1 MTLGEKLKKFRNDTG
16 MTQEELAARLYVTR
30 AAVSKWETDRGY
42 PAIDSL
48 RLIARL
54 MDCTLDELVSDD
66 DVENRKRMEMKRAKQ
81 MYFCAIVFFAV
92 AVVFALV
99 AYFLKIRGGR
109 SALFCA
115 SSATSCARSF
125 PNRGISGSR
134 RTAFTA
140 PRCSSSCSSLSPSS
154 PFSASSDK
162 RRQNSKKLPLR
173 CAGFFL

>member
-99 AYFLKIRGGR
+99 AYFLKNPWWTIGAFLCIVGY
-109 SALFCA
+109 FVCA
-115 SSATSCARSF
+115 FFSKPRYKRFAA
-125 PNRGISGSR
+125 NGIYRAAVFVIMLIIVAVITVFGVV
-134 RTAFTA
+134 
-140 PRCSSSCSSLSPSS
+140 
-154 PFSASSDK
+154 
-162 RRQNSKKLPLR
+162 
-173 CAGFFL
+173 G

>member
-81 MYFCAIVFFAV
+81 MYVCAIVFFAV

-99 AYFLKIRGGR
+99 AYFLKNPWWTIGAFLCIVGYFERMQISKQR
-109 SALFCA
+109 
-115 SSATSCARSF
+115 
-125 PNRGISGSR
+125 NRCGAVNGMYRAAVSVTWWVIVAVCTVFGVV
-134 RTAFTA
+134 
-140 PRCSSSCSSLSPSS
+140 
-154 PFSASSDK
+154 
-162 RRQNSKKLPLR
+162 
-173 CAGFFL
+173 G

>member
-81 MYFCAIVFFAV
+81 MYFCAILFFAV

-99 AYFLKIRGGR
+99 AYFLKNPWWTIGAFLCIVGY
-109 SALFCA
+109 FVCA
-115 SSATSCARSF
+115 FFSKPRYKRLAA
-125 PNRGISGSR
+125 NGIYRAAVFVIMLIIVAVITVFGVV
-134 RTAFTA
+134 
-140 PRCSSSCSSLSPSS
+140 
-154 PFSASSDK
+154 
-162 RRQNSKKLPLR
+162 
-173 CAGFFL
+173 G